1 MTEHSE
7 GSSVKVIK
15 QNYLLRAKIGSGGIP
30 AKILEKCLRIFEFNS
45 VDFSPMAL
53 EHLKKL
59 ETVIEDAKQRKLTR
73 DEATTKMT
81 AIVMELKANA
91 GMFNY
96 PLITRLATIMLG
108 FLESMKDID
117 DDAIEIV
124 AAHHNTLKAIVQ
136 KKMRGHGGSAGDN
149 LEKELKSACARYY
162 NSRE

>member
-73 DEATTKMT
+73 DEATMKMT

-96 PLITRLATIMLG
+96 PLITRLAAIMLG
-108 FLESMKDID
+108 FLEGMKDID

-136 KKMRGHGGSAGDN
+136 KKMRGHGGAMGDN

-162 NSRE
+162 KSRG